1 MSTGIKNLLLTLSK
15 KNKISL
21 PETELITAIRNK
33 EKIGSEALYD
43 MYSPALYGII
53 FRTLQDE
60 EQSKDLL
67 QDAYIKIWNSFA
79 SYDESKGRLFTWM
92 VNIVRN
98 LVIDRL
104 RSKDFRNS
112 NKNQDIDNS
121 VNAIDEQLNT
131 SINPDTV
138 GVKDMLK
145 SLKPESKM
153 VLDLVYFRGYTH
165 VEAAEELGLPLGTVK
180 TRIRIAINTLRK
192 IFN

>member
-1 MSTGIKNLLLTLSK
+1 LSTGIKNLLLTLSK